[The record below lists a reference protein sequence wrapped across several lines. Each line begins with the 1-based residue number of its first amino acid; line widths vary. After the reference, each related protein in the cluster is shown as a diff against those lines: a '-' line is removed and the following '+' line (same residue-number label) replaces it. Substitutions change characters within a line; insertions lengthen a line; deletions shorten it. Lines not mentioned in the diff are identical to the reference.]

1 VELLAENPTYNWK
14 ENYEMATILLLG
26 LEKDLSEQL
35 AAVLRSLTHDVVTT
49 SSLEGSLIDRRAS
62 MVFAGGDC
70 PRYREII
77 GQLTAARP
85 GRPVIVVNRFPE
97 NARWLDALELGAA
110 DYCGAPFENVQIDWL
125 VNGALKGLQQAAA

>member
-1 VELLAENPTYNWK
+1 
-14 ENYEMATILLLG
+14 MATILLLG

-35 AAVLRSLTHDVVTT
+35 AAVLGSLAHDVVIT

-62 MVFAGGDC
+62 LVFAGGDG
-70 PRYREII
+70 PGYREII
-77 GQLTAARP
+77 GQLRDACPATP
-85 GRPVIVVNRFPE
+85 LIVVNRFPE

-125 VNGALKGLQQAAA
+125 VNGALKGMQQAGKGLQQAAA

>member
-1 VELLAENPTYNWK
+1 
-14 ENYEMATILLLG
+14 MATILLLG

-35 AAVLRSLTHDVVTT
+35 AAVLGSLAHDVVIT

-62 MVFAGGDC
+62 LVFAGGDG
-70 PRYREII
+70 PGYREII
-77 GQLTAARP
+77 GQLRDARP
-85 GRPVIVVNRFPE
+85 ATPLIVVNRFPE

-125 VNGALKGLQQAAA
+125 VTGALKGMQQAGKGLRQAAA